1 MPSPGLSRLP
11 LPRCGLS
18 IFFFLGCERVHEW
31 LMPRFCVLPCLDPRN
46 MFPVWVA
53 PAPYPAPGAPN
64 RSMSEHMC
72 RSEPAILRGKT
83 LMSYRRQYTQG
94 SMIQLP
100 SSRCHYWRLKVPT
113 DFFLP
118 MATEMP
124 LILGSPAANLENA
137 IGI

>member
-1 MPSPGLSRLP
+1 M
-11 LPRCGLS
+11 
-18 IFFFLGCERVHEW
+18 V
-31 LMPRFCVLPCLDPRN
+31 
-46 MFPVWVA
+46 
-53 PAPYPAPGAPN
+53 
-64 RSMSEHMC
+64 
-72 RSEPAILRGKT
+72 
-83 LMSYRRQYTQG
+83 
-94 SMIQLP
+94 QLP